1 MINWKHYQ
9 EEAKNCI
16 SEVKVDCTFRKVPKN
31 AICFHIWR
39 VDDDKIEAV
48 CKASY
53 GTFYDDSAYIIYAS
67 NPSGFSVN
75 SETITREVKTAA
87 NFERYI
93 HFWIGERASSKKSGN
108 VAFKVMELDSFL
120 GNMTTQFRESQDN
133 ESPRFMSYFK
143 NGLTILSGLH
153 KEPFTPCR
161 LFNLKGRNTLRVT
174 EMPSIDW
181 EHFCSDFVM
190 VLKTEQHLFYWIG
203 RSSHVSE
210 RRLGLEMMQSFQE
223 IYKVNDIVVVDD
235 GYEQAMTDAQKVDWN
250 KFLPLRDRL
259 VSQHIHSERPPS
271 NGFKLYKCGYKG
283 GKYRIEEIKSSQ
295 PVQEDL
301 VDSEAAYIIDGF
313 ALGVWIWVGRLVNST
328 EKSESMRNAR
338 GFVKKKKYPSSTAL
352 VRVMDGIEPAE
363 FIRLF
368 PSWRR
373 PTDPPPS
380 KSLGKIEAVVLAQRP
395 KMAAETQLI
404 DDGTGERKIYKFTE
418 SIQASEIP
426 TTGSVKFSS
435 DSSYVMHYT
444 VLLSGKNTTLDLV
457 GARYIVYIWNGRK
470 SLNSVRSKT
479 NSFGIEMSK
488 KLGNRTVL
496 VKLEEGYESPHFLQI
511 FKGKFLIFEQESF
524 TLKAKP
530 SDFVLRVTGDSSYNA
545 KAMQVSPLTELK
557 SGNCYVLNS
566 SKNWVWCGQGST
578 GDTREIAKNVAN
590 LFGEYNLALESKEP
604 PQFWDSITNVFNPEN
619 NNYTSVNG
627 NGYLVENGESFD
639 SDKNKMRMF
648 LVQNQKDMV
657 AFHEFLVIEQADLHP
672 ENLYIIDV
680 GDMVYVWIGKQS
692 NVQEDGCW
700 VIAKRYMRDAI
711 IPINE
716 NKAVSLVKQAEE
728 PNTFMGLFD
737 TWNLK
742 HWNDKMTYSNLRKY
756 IVTKTEVEADPLHI
770 LDQDSDFDKHPKF
783 SISVLQSEADML
795 PEEVNPIRK
804 EVHLTND
811 DFISIFSMTYK
822 EFEALPPWKQQELKK
837 KNKLF

>member
-1 MINWKHYQ
+1 Q
-9 EEAKNCI
+9 EDAKNCI

-39 VDDDKIEAV
+39 VEDDRIEAV

-67 NPSGFSVN
+67 SPSGFSVN

-120 GNMTTQFRESQDN
+120 GNMTTNSENRKTTKVLDLCLIL
-133 ESPRFMSYFK
+133 RTV
-143 NGLTILSGLH
+143 LLLSGLH
-153 KEPFTPCR
+153 RESHIPCR

-174 EMPSIDW
+174 EMPSINW
-181 EHFCSDFVM
+181 EHFCSDFIM
-190 VLKTEQHLFYWIG
+190 VLKTEQNLFFWIG
-203 RSSHVSE
+203 RSSHMSE
-210 RRLGLEMMQSFQE
+210 RRLGLEMMPVFQE
-223 IYKVNDIVVVDD
+223 TYKINDVVVVDD
-235 GYEQAMTDAQKVDWN
+235 GYEQAMTEIQKSDWN
-250 KFLPLRDRL
+250 KYLNLRDRV
-259 VSQHIHSERPPS
+259 VSQLAVPEKPPS
-271 NGFKLYKCGYKG
+271 NGFKLYKCGYKS

-295 PVQEDL
+295 PLQEDL
-301 VDSEAAYIIDGF
+301 IDSEAAYIIDGF
-313 ALGVWIWVGRLVNST
+313 AMGVWIWVGRLVNST

-352 VRVMDGIEPAE
+352 VRVMDGIEPPE

-373 PTDPPPS
+373 PTDPPQS

-418 SIQASEIP
+418 AIQGSEIP
-426 TTGSVKFSS
+426 VTGSVKFASE
-435 DSSYVMHYT
+435 Y
-444 VLLSGKNTTLDLV
+444 LV
-457 GARYIVYIWNGRK
+457 GSRFIVYIWNGK
-470 SLNSVRSKT
+470 KVLNHIRSKAD
-479 NSFGIEMSK
+479 SFGIDLAK

-511 FKGKFLIFEQESF
+511 FKGKFIVFEKESL

-530 SDFVLRVTGDSSYNA
+530 SEFVLRVTGDSSYNA
-545 KAMQVSPLTELK
+545 KAMQINPLTELR

-566 SKNWVWCGQGST
+566 TKNWVWCGQGST
-578 GDTREIAKNVAN
+578 GDTREIAKNIAN

-604 PQFWDSITNVFNPEN
+604 PQFWESIMKVFNPEN

-627 NGYLVENGESFD
+627 NGYLIENGD
-639 SDKNKMRMF
+639 KLDVDKNKMRMF
-648 LVQNQKDMV
+648 LVHNQKDTIF
-657 AFHEFLVIEQADLHP
+657 FHEFLVIEQSDLHP
-672 ENLYIIDV
+672 ENLYIIEV
-680 GDMVYVWIGKQS
+680 GDMIYVWIGKLAS
-692 NVQEDGCW
+692 VSEESCW
-700 VIAKRYMRDAI
+700 KIAKRYMKESI
-711 IPINE
+711 IPIIE
-716 NKAVSLVKQAEE
+716 NKPISLRSTA
-728 PNTFMGLFD
+728 
-737 TWNLK
+737 
-742 HWNDKMTYSNLRKY
+742 
-756 IVTKTEVEADPLHI
+756 
-770 LDQDSDFDKHPKF
+770 
-783 SISVLQSEADML
+783 EADML
-795 PEEVNPIRK
+795 PEEVDPIRK

-811 DFISIFSMTYK
+811 DFISIFNMTYK
-822 EFEALPPWKQQELKK
+822 DFEALPPWKQQELKK